1 MQMNATRFRAT
12 AIARIVAKYPSR
24 ANELRSAVAASSA
37 AERPS
42 AAEVSSA
49 TEAPSYAAFAATS
62 SAAFA
67 LTSAFTPAPA
77 SASSS
82 ASSSAYYAA
91 SSADSAAPAIWLAVS
106 DDAASI
112 EVGISAR
119 DLAEQPLW
127 PNGVPPDWALKHWGD
142 MRAALPKAD
151 GWDVWIK
158 WYEDRLKGVSVSEE
172 VELAYTTVSQK
183 KWDEGPAAANAW
195 IKEQLEKLKPK
206 RKARVPAQE
215 PAAIEPVVRGG
226 KITLPTTAAKAELD
240 ARALNAS
247 LKALRAHIGELAHDL
262 EGEANID
269 KRVIAMLHQ
278 LHDRIPTKRPTQE
291 RLFLLA
297 HQQESLELYG
307 NTVAAEWP
315 DLLAGRY
322 LGAFRAFDR
331 TMRQFPEWRKFK
343 QNADKNRL
351 NDEQRA
357 AAPILGARL
366 AAALSED
373 EASKRVDAAVPTV
386 LQEMAKGLEQPS
398 GEASPVDAA
407 GGANSLAEDL
417 VTSSENV
424 VKRIAESALQ
434 ADSETTKK
442 KDKAYAKK
450 LAEGF
455 IKGMKDGEKDGEEL
469 AKWAKK
475 ALIKGAAG
483 GVGLGVAIAELMEK
497 YPHIAEWLRPI
508 IDHLSH

>member
-1 MQMNATRFRAT
+1 MSVN
-12 AIARIVAKYPSR
+12 
-24 ANELRSAVAASSA
+24 
-37 AERPS
+37 
-42 AAEVSSA
+42 
-49 TEAPSYAAFAATS
+49 AATS
-62 SAAFA
+62 
-67 LTSAFTPAPA
+67 L
-77 SASSS
+77 
-82 ASSSAYYAA
+82 AA
-91 SSADSAAPAIWLAVS
+91 SVIWSAVS
-106 DDAASI
+106 ANAASI
-112 EVGISAR
+112 NGGSSLC

-127 PNGVPPDWALKHWGD
+127 RNGAKPNWASANWGRL
-142 MRAALPKAD
+142 RAALPKAER
-151 GWDVWIK
+151 WDVWIK
-158 WYEDRLKGVSVSEE
+158 WYEDLLKGGPVSEQT
-172 VELAYTTVSQK
+172 ELVYATVPLE
-183 KWDEGPAAANAW
+183 KWNESPAVANAW

-206 RKARVPAQE
+206 RKARVPPQE
-215 PAAIEPVVRGG
+215 PAAAEPIVKNG

-240 ARALNAS
+240 TRALNAS
-247 LKALRAHIGELAHDL
+247 LKALRAHIEELAQDL

-269 KRVIAMLHQ
+269 KRVIALLHQ
-278 LHDRIPTKRPTQE
+278 LQEKIPTKRPTQE

-322 LGAFRAFDR
+322 LGAIRAFDR

-357 AAPILGARL
+357 AAPILGSRL

-373 EASKRVDAAVPTV
+373 EASKRVDAAVPAV

-398 GEASPVDAA
+398 GDASPVEAA
-407 GGANSLAEDL
+407 GSANSLAEDL

-424 VKRIAESALQ
+424 VKRMAESALQ

-450 LAEGF
+450 LADGF
-455 IKGMKDGEKDGEEL
+455 IKGIKDGEKDGEEL
-469 AKWAKK
+469 AKWAKR
-475 ALIKGAAG
+475 ALAG
-483 GVGLGVAIAELMEK
+483 GVIFELMAK

-508 IDHLSH
+508 IDHLTH